1 MIQQQSK
8 LITLT
13 VDGVEVKV
21 PPGTTIL
28 EAAKQAGINIPYLCY
43 HPMLKP
49 YGACRMCVVEV
60 EKQRGQPAS
69 CTSPVAEGMA
79 VKTNTPDVQKT
90 RTEIMDLV
98 LSEHPHG
105 CLTCWRVVHCGP
117 DDICLRN
124 VSVIDRCVICPKNY
138 RCELQF
144 MAWDFKA
151 KDTPLGYHYRS
162 IPLWNKNPLIDHD
175 MNLCIVCGR
184 CVRAC
189 NEVEGADAIVFV
201 NRGGRTIVGTSQGGS
216 LAESGCTFCGA
227 CVDVCP
233 VGAIVEKDSKWAG
246 PARRTATTICP
257 HCPVGCQ
264 IGVGLDK
271 DGKII
276 RVMPDLDSP
285 VNRGHACAW
294 GKFGIVDYVHG
305 KDRLTTPLV
314 RKHGELVPATWDE
327 ALEAAARAFASHTG
341 SEAGVIAS
349 PRSTNEDLF
358 VLQKWARVVALTN
371 NIDHT
376 DHLFLPSAMA
386 GLDQA
391 IGGASQMTGNWQ
403 DIEKAKCLLAV
414 GADLMADQ
422 PVIGARVR
430 KAVQQGQKLIVVD
443 PRRTESALRSTV
455 WLRNR
460 PGTEVAVLG
469 GIMRVLLDERLWNA
483 AYVEQRCEDFAV
495 AQKAVEAFDLDTVEK
510 TTGVP
515 KAHIEM
521 AARLLAK
528 ASPPCIVYSARTNLP
543 GHNTDIASALA
554 DLALLTGAI
563 GRPGGGL
570 NIMRR
575 EANGQGCSDM
585 GCAPI
590 LLPGYARVTDATA
603 RTPFE
608 RVWGRALPSQPGLF
622 ARDMMAAAREGTL
635 KAMLVV
641 GNGDL
646 LNRYAPHGAEQAVQ
660 ALETLVVVDMAMTE
674 LAQRATVVLPAASFA
689 EVDGTF
695 TSGERRIQR
704 LRKVL
709 DAPGQAKPAWWI
721 IGKLAE
727 KAGVHGFDYHAPVD
741 VLKELTGFVPAYE
754 GVTYT
759 AIERGGLQWPV
770 SGVSHTGTPVLHT
783 EMFPRGK
790 GRFQPFQHKA
800 TPAQPADGR
809 LTVMTALVREIA
821 GIRELKHK
829 NLAEVNPE
837 DAAALKLAEGDLVSV
852 QTPAGV
858 VKAQVKVTA
867 EAARGHMMLSL
878 SHGDVEPP
886 AIVSQ
891 PAGNSAAALA
901 DIVTAYVVVEKEGA
915 PVI

>member
-1 MIQQQSK
+1 
-8 LITLT
+8 
-13 VDGVEVKV
+13 
-21 PPGTTIL
+21 
-28 EAAKQAGINIPYLCY
+28 
-43 HPMLKP
+43 
-49 YGACRMCVVEV
+49 
-60 EKQRGQPAS
+60 
-69 CTSPVAEGMA
+69 
-79 VKTNTPDVQKT
+79 
-90 RTEIMDLV
+90 
-98 LSEHPHG
+98 
-105 CLTCWRVVHCGP
+105 
-117 DDICLRN
+117 
-124 VSVIDRCVICPKNY
+124 
-138 RCELQF
+138 
-144 MAWDFKA
+144 
-151 KDTPLGYHYRS
+151 
-162 IPLWNKNPLIDHD
+162 
-175 MNLCIVCGR
+175 
-184 CVRAC
+184 
-189 NEVEGADAIVFV
+189 
-201 NRGGRTIVGTSQGGS
+201 
-216 LAESGCTFCGA
+216 
-227 CVDVCP
+227 
-233 VGAIVEKDSKWAG
+233 
-246 PARRTATTICP
+246 
-257 HCPVGCQ
+257 
-264 IGVGLDK
+264 
-271 DGKII
+271 
-276 RVMPDLDSP
+276 
-285 VNRGHACAW
+285 
-294 GKFGIVDYVHG
+294 
-305 KDRLTTPLV
+305 
-314 RKHGELVPATWDE
+314 
-327 ALEAAARAFASHTG
+327 
-341 SEAGVIAS
+341 
-349 PRSTNEDLF
+349 
-358 VLQKWARVVALTN
+358 
-371 NIDHT
+371 
-376 DHLFLPSAMA
+376 
-386 GLDQA
+386 
-391 IGGASQMTGNWQ
+391 MTGNWQ

-754 GVTYT
+754 GVTYA